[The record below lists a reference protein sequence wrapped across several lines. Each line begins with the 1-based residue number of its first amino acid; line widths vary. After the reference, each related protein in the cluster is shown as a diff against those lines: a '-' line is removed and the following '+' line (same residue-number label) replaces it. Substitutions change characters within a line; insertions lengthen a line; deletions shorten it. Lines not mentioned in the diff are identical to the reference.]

1 MTAVISVYIK
11 KKTKIGEF
19 LCSHFNIVD
28 RRICEFLCSH
38 FNIEDRRKKSSIF
51 DILCS
56 IMSKKAKTQLKHIKK
71 DLCSLWRGFCD
82 WSNMSKWFVK
92 FDAGN
97 VSQDDDAPWSGRPVI
112 VSDQIKTLIENNQCY
127 TMWEVANILKNS

>member
-1 MTAVISVYIK
+1 
-11 KKTKIGEF
+11 
-19 LCSHFNIVD
+19 
-28 RRICEFLCSH
+28 
-38 FNIEDRRKKSSIF
+38 
-51 DILCS
+51 
-56 IMSKKAKTQLKHIKK
+56 MSKKAKTQLKHIKK

-97 VSQDDDAPWSGRPVI
+97 VSQDDDAPWSGRPII
-112 VSDQIKTLIENNQCY
+112 VSDQIKILIENNQCY